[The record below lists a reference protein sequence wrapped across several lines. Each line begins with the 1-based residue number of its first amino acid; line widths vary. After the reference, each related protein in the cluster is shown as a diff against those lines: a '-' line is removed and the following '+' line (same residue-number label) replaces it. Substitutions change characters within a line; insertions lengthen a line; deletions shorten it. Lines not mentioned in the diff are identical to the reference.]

1 MGKYFCLFILILL
14 ASCSPKTLKIARY
27 KGSDKIVYE
36 RMFVGKLEVEDK
48 DTITQILDILA
59 TAQKGPSKYIVE
71 EQLFFIKNKDTLTIR
86 KSDTSLQNV
95 DGSFQLDEQAE
106 EKLMKLLGK

>member
-1 MGKYFCLFILILL
+1 MTKYICLFTLLLL
-14 ASCSPKTLKIARY
+14 ASCSPKTLKTGRY

-36 RMFVGKLEVEDK
+36 KMFVGKLEVEDK
-48 DTITQILDILA
+48 NTIDEIISLLG
-59 TAQKGPSKYIVE
+59 TAKKGPSKFIVK

-86 KSDTSLQNV
+86 KSESSLQNV

-106 EKLMKLLGK
+106 ERLMKLLGK

>member
-1 MGKYFCLFILILL
+1 MGKYICLFILVLF

-48 DTITQILDILA
+48 DTIDQILDLLG

-71 EQLFFIKNKDTLTIR
+71 EQLFFIKNNDTLTIR

-95 DGSFQLDEQAE
+95 DGSFQLDKQAE
-106 EKLMKLLGK
+106 EKLMKLLGN